1 MLLNTYNFSFNKN
14 NLNILNSKNF
24 SESKKENEIKN
35 NKESLLSIFC
45 KNCANEIPIDLI
57 EKHSNICTK
66 IKDEKT
72 NKKNIFFEIN
82 NNLEKLKNNILKYF
96 NNEIKLTKSIKE
108 ELKFFGK
115 KLINLINDCLNL
127 NKIDLEN
134 IKNLQIILN
143 KISVLK
149 EIKFS
154 IQSTILIERA
164 FVLIKEK
171 FSIIKK
177 LYYKNNNLNDSINL
191 NLNIENNK
199 INNKFEFYKLVEKIK
214 LENFPFSHLSQKIQ
228 SKNLYNEAIK
238 YKIPKEKWF
247 VFIYKKLKN
256 PFDNKIYS
264 YSTNNLLN

>member
-24 SESKKENEIKN
+24 NESKKENEIKN

-134 IKNLQIILN
+134 IKNLNIILN
-143 KISVLK
+143 KISILK
-149 EIKFS
+149 DLKFS
-154 IQSTILIERA
+154 FQSTILIERA
-164 FVLIKEK
+164 FVLINEK
-171 FSIIKK
+171 CSIINK
-177 LYYKNNNLNDSINL
+177 LYHKNNNNFNKTL
-191 NLNIENNK
+191 NLENL
-199 INNKFEFYKLVEKIK
+199 NNKFEFYKLVEKIK
-214 LENFPFSHLSQKIQ
+214 LEKFSFSHLSQKIQ
-228 SKNLYNEAIK
+228 PKILYNEAIK
-238 YKIPKEKWF
+238 NKIPKEKWF
-247 VFIYKKLKN
+247 IFIYKKLKN
-256 PFDNKIYS
+256 PLDKKILS
-264 YSTNNLLN
+264 YSKNRLLTN

>member
-24 SESKKENEIKN
+24 NESKKENEIKN

-45 KNCANEIPIDLI
+45 KNCGNEIPIDLI

-115 KLINLINDCLNL
+115 KLINLINECLIL

-134 IKNLQIILN
+134 IKNLNIILN
-143 KISVLK
+143 KISILK
-149 EIKFS
+149 DLKFS

-164 FVLIKEK
+164 FVLINEK
-171 FSIIKK
+171 CSIVNN
-177 LYYKNNNLNDSINL
+177 LYYKNNINNTL
-191 NLNIENNK
+191 NLENLYNK
-199 INNKFEFYKLVEKIK
+199 LEFYKLVEKIK
-214 LENFPFSHLSQKIQ
+214 LENFSFSHLSQKIQ
-228 SKNLYNEAIK
+228 PKILYNEAIK
-238 YKIPKEKWF
+238 NKIPKEKWF
-247 VFIYKKLKN
+247 IFIYKKLKN
-256 PFDNKIYS
+256 PLDKKLSS
-264 YSTNNLLN
+264 YSKNRLLTN